1 MGTVFPDTNG
11 DGNQQEAGSFAGVT
25 IELQDENGNVIG
37 TTVTDADGNYEFTGL
52 PDGIY
57 MVVVTDDNNV
67 LNGFDHTD
75 SPNGPSDTSD
85 QTSKDDTGYIVD
97 LDSAGTNDDPVVDET
112 GDFGYMPVITNPIS
126 LGSFIATAAD
136 DGEVLIQWTTQTE
149 VANLGFKLYGRIEG
163 EWVQL
168 NDSLVLGLG
177 DSVSTQRYEFVVNS
191 DATVFAISDVD
202 LTGKETLHGPYQL
215 GTEYGGVSDRKV
227 IDWESEKAE
236 RDRKGEQRKQL
247 RMQQQQLRLNQRLRA
262 AN

>member
-1 MGTVFPDTNG
+1 
-11 DGNQQEAGSFAGVT
+11 
-25 IELQDENGNVIG
+25 
-37 TTVTDADGNYEFTGL
+37 
-52 PDGIY
+52 
-57 MVVVTDDNNV
+57 
-67 LNGFDHTD
+67 
-75 SPNGPSDTSD
+75 
-85 QTSKDDTGYIVD
+85 
-97 LDSAGTNDDPVVDET
+97 
-112 GDFGYMPVITNPIS
+112 
-126 LGSFIATAAD
+126 
-136 DGEVLIQWTTQTE
+136 LIQWTTQTE